1 MLVIPFF
8 PSSFPAVPIR
18 ARTEGPV
25 IQRTSRANSYA
36 CVPQVS
42 LAKYVKKVTFL
53 LMSRISNGFKC
64 KIVRR
69 YFNAPETV

>member
-18 ARTEGPV
+18 ARTEGPA
-25 IQRTSRANSYA
+25 IQRTSRVNSYA

-42 LAKYVKKVTFL
+42 LAKYVKKVTFVL
-53 LMSRISNGFKC
+53 IMHM
-64 KIVRR
+64 
-69 YFNAPETV
+69 